1 MPVTIIKQTFKLRR
15 RINRV
20 NRKRIADEIEG
31 VEGKL

>member
-15 RINRV
+15 RIIRV

-31 VEGKL
+31 VERKL

>member
-15 RINRV
+15 RIIRV

-31 VEGKL
+31 VEEKL